1 MARIRTIKPDFFI
14 NDEIAELDPL
24 LRLFFVGLW
33 TQADRE
39 GRMEDR
45 PKRLKV
51 SVMPYDACDA
61 EAMLQELAESGH
73 IIRYEV
79 GNRKYIQVVNFL
91 KHQMPHYKEVPS
103 IIPAPD
109 GHTDSR
115 VIASPLT
122 QAQRDAIFERDGEV
136 CAECGA
142 TDDLT
147 IDHIMPKSLGG
158 TNDEDNLRVLC
169 RRCNSAKN
177 NRVSAQGQ
185 ADVGV
190 TMTSGRE
197 GKGREQERKGR
208 DARAEVEKPEG
219 KPLTSVGFPPCLNA
233 EIEVIDPAYTGSCW
247 GFIVGQAEAQ
257 FGNLLSHAERTELA
271 EAITRGCIPGC
282 KGDHPQGCAVHA
294 YDKLKLKGKTSY
306 RTSRLWLKCLL
317 EDRMEVRQ

>member
-1 MARIRTIKPDFFI
+1 MARIRTIKPTFFM
-14 NDEIAELDPL
+14 NDELAELAPL
-24 LRLFFVGLW
+24 TRLLYVGLW

-45 PKRLKV
+45 PRRLKANV
-51 SVMPYDACDA
+51 LPYDSCDVD
-61 EAMLQELAESGH
+61 AMLDELHASGH

-79 GNRKYIQVVNFL
+79 DGSRFIQVVNFT
-91 KHQMPHYKEVPS
+91 KHQAPNIKEQPS
-103 IIPAPD
+103 TIPAPD
-109 GHTDSR
+109 EHH
-115 VIASPLT
+115 AST
-122 QAQRDAIFERDGEV
+122 VQECQER
-136 CAECGA
+136 
-142 TDDLT
+142 
-147 IDHIMPKSLGG
+147 K
-158 TNDEDNLRVLC
+158 
-169 RRCNSAKN
+169 
-177 NRVSAQGQ
+177 
-185 ADVGV
+185 
-190 TMTSGRE
+190 E
-197 GKGREQERKGR
+197 GKERKGR

-294 YDKLKLKGKTSY
+294 YDKLKLKGKTSF
-306 RTSRLWLKCLL
+306 RTSRLWLKCIL